1 MKLSINN
8 LNKEQRDLDDAW
20 ATMIKARDNW
30 CCVICGSDYRPSA
43 HHIIPRENRET
54 RYDEWN
60 GLTLCTKHHKFCR
73 IISAHNNPFA
83 FFLWLQFYKPDSYY
97 RSVKSMRSILKTHG
111 IDI

>member
-30 CCVICGSDYRPSA
+30 QCVICGSDYRPAA
-43 HHIIPRENRET
+43 HHIIPRENRDT
-54 RYDEWN
+54 RYEESN

-83 FFLWLQFYKPDSYY
+83 FYLWLHLYRPDMYY
-97 RSVKSMRSILKTHG
+97 QSVKRMRSILKANG
-111 IDI
+111 IDV